1 MATVGRG
8 VPVTSV
14 EDVMHAIWDEL
25 TNDPIATGWAT
36 AGITIVDDGGT
47 PAVSLNG
54 ATPSGATPTGPS
66 DWLDGSYLVITGP
79 HAAGGA
85 WQCEISKT
93 TGDDLNYRFAF
104 RGGWANA
111 TEFTSATNTVNATR
125 IVWNDSFDPGAGS
138 TLELFATNDPTFGV
152 APGPT
157 GQALTSFGA
166 RIVLS
171 TGVSDSA
178 LLCGGIYR
186 PVRQDGVGADPDTH
200 PCAVLGG
207 KPRIDQQ
214 NSSATWGFGA
224 ASSNNRNRCAVENA
238 HTTADTSTAGYAGL
252 RGNYN
257 TFEGTGGSIN
267 FADLNGNHLA
277 QNAVVCRSDFSGA
290 QGELCPEIATGI
302 DEQADVDGATSGG
315 YQKSEQLILRKP

>member
-8 VPVTSV
+8 VPVSTV
-14 EDVMHAIWDEL
+14 EDVMYAIWDEL
-25 TNDPIATGWAT
+25 TNDPAVTGWST

-47 PAVSLNG
+47 PAVSLDG
-54 ATPSGATPTGPS
+54 GTPVGTPPTGPG
-66 DWLDGSYLVITGP
+66 DFLDGSYIVITGP

-85 WQCEISKT
+85 WECEISKT

-104 RGGWANA
+104 RGGWSNA
-111 TEFTSATNTVNATR
+111 TEFAFAANSVNQTR
-125 IVWNDSFDPGAGS
+125 LRWNDSFDPGAGS

-157 GQALTSFGA
+157 GQALTSFCA

-171 TGVSDSA
+171 TDVSDSA

-200 PCAVLGG
+200 PCAVLAGS
-207 KPRIDQQ
+207 PRIDQQ
-214 NSSATWGFGA
+214 SSAFTWGRGD
-224 ASSNNRNRCAVENA
+224 ASTSNSNRCAVENT

-252 RGNYN
+252 RGNYT
-257 TFEGTGGSIN
+257 TFEGTAGTIN
-267 FADLNGNHLA
+267 FADLNGNHLT
-277 QNAVVCRSDFSGA
+277 QNAVVCRTGFSGA

-302 DEQADVDGATSGG
+302 DEQADVDGVISNG

>member
-8 VPVTSV
+8 RPVTTV
-14 EDVMHAIWDEL
+14 EDVMYAIWDEL
-25 TNDPIATGWAT
+25 TNDPITTGWST

-47 PAVSLNG
+47 PAVSLDG
-54 ATPSGATPTGPS
+54 TTPSGATPTGPG
-66 DWLDGSYLVITGP
+66 DFADGSYIVITGP

-93 TGDDLNYRFAF
+93 VGDDLNYRFAF

-111 TEFTSATNTVNATR
+111 TEFASATNTVNQTR
-125 IVWNDSFDPGAGS
+125 ILWNDSFDPGAGS

-200 PCAVLGG
+200 PCAVLAGS
-207 KPRIDQQ
+207 PRIDQQ
-214 NSSATWGFGA
+214 NSSVTWGFGG
-224 ASSNNRNRCAVENA
+224 ASSSNRNRCAVENA

-252 RGNYN
+252 RGNYI

-267 FADLNGNHLA
+267 FADLNGNHLT
-277 QNAVVCRSDFSGA
+277 QNAVVCRGGFSGA

-302 DEQADVDGATSGG
+302 DEQADVDGATAGG

>member
-8 VPVTSV
+8 IPVATV

-25 TNDPIATGWAT
+25 TNDPISTGWAS

-54 ATPSGATPTGPS
+54 STPSGATPTGPS

-111 TEFTSATNTVNATR
+111 TEFASATNTVNATPIR
-125 IVWNDSFDPGAGS
+125 WNDSLDPGAGS

-171 TGVSDSA
+171 TGVSDSG

-207 KPRIDQQ
+207 QPSIINQTST
-214 NSSATWGFGA
+214 NTWGYATPG
-224 ASSNNRNRCAVENA
+224 SSCLSRCAVENA
-238 HTTADTSTAGYAGL
+238 HTTADTSTAGYAAL
-252 RGNYN
+252 RGNSDVFN
-257 TFEGTGGSIN
+257 GSTPN
-267 FADLNGNHLA
+267 FVDFNGNHLT
-277 QNAVVCRSDFSGA
+277 QNLVLCRSDFNGA
-290 QGELCPEIATGI
+290 QGEICPEIATGI
-302 DEQADVDGATSGG
+302 DDSADVDGATSAG
-315 YQKSEQLILRKP
+315 YQKADQIILRKP